1 MVFFGF
7 WFFKVKPRLN
17 KTNFVRPLSFWVCK
31 QTKMKIMGNFTHSK
45 VVELCYC
52 DLNVSTANYITN
64 FSRIKK
70 NKGGNAY
77 FTILNYF

>member
-1 MVFFGF
+1 
-7 WFFKVKPRLN
+7 
-17 KTNFVRPLSFWVCK
+17 
-31 QTKMKIMGNFTHSK
+31 MKIMGNFTHSK

-70 NKGGNAY
+70 NKGGNVLILQ
-77 FTILNYF
+77 FLTIFNSLLADKLESIFCNG